1 MMIRVLMLVVLAI
14 FSASCA
20 STAQQSI
27 TNTGPCWQEAEP
39 AALKFEPGSGITPP
53 RPVHRAEPI
62 LHVRPA
68 QEAEATIEAV
78 IGEDGRP
85 RHICI
90 TSGNPDWGRAVA
102 AAFRQWVF
110 EPATLDGKPV
120 AVQFTLTTRFRR

>member
-1 MMIRVLMLVVLAI
+1 MIRVLMLVLLAI
-14 FSASCA
+14 FSESCA
-20 STAQQSI
+20 STAQQSM

-39 AALKFEPGSGITPP
+39 NALKFESGSGITPP
-53 RPVHRAEPI
+53 KPVYRAQPVFPRG
-62 LHVRPA
+62 LAH

-90 TSGNPDWGRAVA
+90 TAGNPDWGRAVA

-120 AVQFTLTTRFRR
+120 AVQFTLTTRFRG